1 MGARRRA
8 RGDHHPTPAPRPTS
22 GQPPPH
28 TTRESRTAAASTHR
42 ASCRDRSASS
52 SKWLDAPRS
61 TMVAAAPRAQK
72 DKALLAAAAAEVTSP
87 RPAAS
92 VPVLVL
98 VGLAAHLGGL
108 ERHQH
113 LRAAGGE
120 AAG

>member
-61 TMVAAAPRAQK
+61 TMVAAAPRAQPLK
-72 DKALLAAAAAEVTSP
+72 WTRRSSPTMISETESAVPRTAVDGSSNVDAMSAPVT
-87 RPAAS
+87 
-92 VPVLVL
+92 
-98 VGLAAHLGGL
+98 
-108 ERHQH
+108 
-113 LRAAGGE
+113 
-120 AAG
+120 